1 MFNQVFDLADVPR
14 LFTLTFIELLL
25 SADNAI
31 VLGLLTHSLSPKLRK
46 KALIVGGIS
55 AFFFR
60 AAALSSVSWLL
71 TYFWVQIL
79 GGAYLIYLAA
89 HHFLTRQTKK
99 KPSSEKIRSFWQIVL
114 LIELFDLAFAIDS
127 IVAGLAFITPTQIT
141 GSINPKLW
149 IVYFGGMIGL
159 FGVRYAAH
167 MFSQLIDRFPRL
179 NTTAFLL
186 IGWIGIKLC
195 YEVLENHFSYT
206 FPYEPIFWGG
216 LILLLLLGFTQTK
229 SKTA

>member
-1 MFNQVFDLADVPR
+1 MFSQTFDLADIPR
-14 LFTLTFIELLL
+14 LLTLTLIELLL

-31 VLGLLTHSLSPKLRK
+31 VLGLLTHSLSKELRR

-60 AAALSSVSWLL
+60 AVALLSVSWLL
-71 TYFWVQIL
+71 RYFWVQIF
-79 GGAYLIYLAA
+79 GGLYLLYLSVQ
-89 HHFLTRQTKK
+89 HFLTINTKK
-99 KPSSEKIRSFWQIVL
+99 TTAFEKKRGFWQTVL

-127 IVAGLAFITPTQIT
+127 IVAGLAFITPTQMT
-141 GSINPKLW
+141 GWINPKLW

-167 MFSQLIDRFPRL
+167 LFSGLIDRFPRL
-179 NTTAFLL
+179 NTSTFLL
-186 IGWIGIKLC
+186 IGWIGLKLC
-195 YEVLENHFSYT
+195 YEVLEHKFSYT

-216 LILLLLLGFTQTK
+216 LVFLLLLGFTHVK
-229 SKTA
+229 SKTT